1 MAVPEA
7 HNEFDRVLGGRY
19 RLEAPIGQGGTAT
32 VYRAYDESLGR
43 TVAVKLYQ
51 AGIGD
56 AGRQE
61 GELTVLASLDHHSLV
76 SLIDAG
82 IDQDAY
88 GRLSRYLVMALVNG
102 SDLRTRLT
110 EGRIAARHVAEIGY
124 DMAEALHYIH
134 ARNVIHRDLKPSNIL
149 LVDYGPDA
157 PRARAKLTDFG
168 IALAE
173 DIERMTVEG
182 ATTGTAAYLSPEQAA
197 GAPVGPPTDIYSLGL
212 VLLECFTRAVEFPGK
227 VVESAMAR
235 LTRDPVIPDYLPDHW
250 RELLSAMLAR
260 DPAARPA
267 GAELVS
273 LLRQV
278 AIAESGR
285 HRHTDSDAYYGS
297 DAAMGGDS
305 SRILDTL
312 PNEALDRVT
321 AMAARMF
328 SAPVSI
334 VSVVDHDRIW
344 FKSYFGAEVE
354 QIVREVDL
362 SKPNPPQEEPVVVPD
377 TLLDPRA
384 SESPL
389 VTGPFG
395 LRFYVGVPLKRQ
407 NGDIIGTL
415 SVLDVVPGSASEA
428 QIANL
433 QDLAALVVA
442 QLELRQEG
450 MRNTGN
456 ITGEFNANPS
466 GDSWEQPT
474 VSESLSA
481 NR

>member
-7 HNEFDRVLGGRY
+7 QNEIDTVLGGRY

-32 VYRAYDESLGR
+32 VYRAHDESLGR

-51 AGIGD
+51 AGISD

-76 SLIDAG
+76 NLIDAG
-82 IDQDAY
+82 VEHGAD
-88 GRLSRYLVMALVNG
+88 GRLRRYLVMTLVNG
-102 SDLRTRLT
+102 SDLRSRLT
-110 EGRIAARHVAEIGY
+110 EGRITARHVGEIGY

-134 ARNVIHRDLKPSNIL
+134 SKNVIHRDLKPSNIL

-235 LTRDPVIPDYLPDHW
+235 LTRDPVIPDYLPEHW
-250 RELLSAMLAR
+250 RELLSAMLSR
-260 DPAARPA
+260 DPKARPA

-278 AIAESGR
+278 TIAESGR
-285 HRHTDSDAYYGS
+285 HRHTDGDTFYGS
-297 DAAMGGDS
+297 ESATDGDS

-344 FKSYFGAEVE
+344 LKSYFGSEVE
-354 QIVREVDL
+354 QIAREVDL
-362 SKPNPPQEEPVVVPD
+362 SKPTPPQEEPVVIPD

-407 NGDIIGTL
+407 NGDVIGTL
-415 SVLDVVPGSASEA
+415 SVLDIVPGIASEA

-456 ITGEFNANPS
+456 FTRDDASESS
-466 GDSWEQPT
+466 GQSWELPT
-474 VSESLSA
+474 VSEKMGA
-481 NR
+481 